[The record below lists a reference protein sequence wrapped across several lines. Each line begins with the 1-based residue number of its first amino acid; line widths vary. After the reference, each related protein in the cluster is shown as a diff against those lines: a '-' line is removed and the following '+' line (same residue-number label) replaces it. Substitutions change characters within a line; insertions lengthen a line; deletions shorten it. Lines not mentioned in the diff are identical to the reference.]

1 MRAAFGRVLT
11 HPVVGSVS
19 IAAALVLAVWL
30 GLAATSWQA
39 ERDRLEARILDLTRR
54 AERSEAGLR
63 QELASCRAAAEAP
76 AQIAAAPHA
85 AAPGNARVLLER
97 QPEGI
102 DACAR
107 MESADQAV
115 LQNLKP

>member
-30 GLAATSWQA
+30 GLATTSWQA
-39 ERDRLEARILDLTRR
+39 ERERLETRVLELTRR

-63 QELASCRAAAEAP
+63 QELAACRAEAP
-76 AQIAAAPHA
+76 SPAQVAAAPQGGR
-85 AAPGNARVLLER
+85 GNARVLLER